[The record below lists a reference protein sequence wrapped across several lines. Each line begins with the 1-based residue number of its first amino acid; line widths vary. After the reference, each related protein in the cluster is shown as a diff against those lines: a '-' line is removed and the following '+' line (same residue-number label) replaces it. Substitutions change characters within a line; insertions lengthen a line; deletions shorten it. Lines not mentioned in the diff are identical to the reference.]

1 MSQSIYMLNL
11 IGKGLQ
17 WGFEVVV
24 SAGKMLQFCS
34 TSLEVNGA
42 VGRLWCW
49 ASACWL
55 EDQSKAWVPLWFI
68 AAAFCMP
75 LNVIALWAQ
84 SHHGFCKCSRETHG
98 FLDSQAH
105 LKWGWEKMGENKY
118 ISALIKSSLDCVVWV
133 LWICPPLTGCMKG
146 MKSLVV
152 KIGVAVLQE
161 KAVWFP
167 GVFNDIKTDAA
178 APQLYKSFAIGDN
191 KWSYIMR
198 YRMDVLFKRG
208 QVCNTMG
215 QGHFSSLKLLAIE
228 STLAESLEKNAWLL
242 RPGRWKRNR
251 EQSYCMY
258 G

>member
-84 SHHGFCKCSRETHG
+84 FASVVERHMD
-98 FLDSQAH
+98 FLIRKLIFSGGGK
-105 LKWGWEKMGENKY
+105 KWGKINTF
-118 ISALIKSSLDCVVWV
+118 LLSSNH
-133 LWICPPLTGCMKG
+133 LWI
-146 MKSLVV
+146 
-152 KIGVAVLQE
+152 VLSAFCGSVHLWQDVW
-161 KAVWFP
+161 KA
-167 GVFNDIKTDAA
+167 
-178 APQLYKSFAIGDN
+178 
-191 KWSYIMR
+191 
-198 YRMDVLFKRG
+198 
-208 QVCNTMG
+208 
-215 QGHFSSLKLLAIE
+215 
-228 STLAESLEKNAWLL
+228 
-242 RPGRWKRNR
+242 WKDLWWK
-251 EQSYCMY
+251 
-258 G
+258 